1 MEVKHRRK
9 PYLPDSDTGKAQ
21 WMERFLTQIETD
33 PERYGFHD
41 ARMFEYTQ
49 RTIREFITLARAV
62 KNTGTRSKCQVT
74 EKNEARSKAV
84 AMCREHAMRLKV
96 DPNLSHAEKELLGI
110 CADTARPEKAK
121 LPPSLLNAE
130 MGFPALNVL
139 HGANGS
145 HVISY
150 LDGLT
155 KSKAKPKG
163 VSHLLLFGAI
173 GEKPNMRP
181 LYARLLGA
189 YTKRPFEVMYPIDC
203 GLEGKYVTYYGRW
216 LTTRGDVGQ
225 WSRGVSVIISDG
237 QVSLQKSPF
246 AHLLGAD
253 GYEAALPEGVE
264 MQQPMLACAPQQVPV
279 RWKTLEAS
287 VTERHLVAR
296 LESDEPARI
305 KRAA

>member
-1 MEVKHRRK
+1 MDVKHRRK
-9 PYLPDSDTGKAQ
+9 PYLPDSDIGKAQ

-49 RTIREFITLARAV
+49 RTIRNFITLARAV
-62 KNTGTRSKCQVT
+62 KNTGTRSKCQVI

-96 DPNLSHAEKELLGI
+96 DPNLSQVEKELLGI

-121 LPPSLLNAE
+121 LPPTVTLAE
-130 MGFPALNVL
+130 MGFPVL
-139 HGANGS
+139 SVQHGASGS
-145 HVISY
+145 HVINY
-150 LDGLT
+150 LDGLSR
-155 KSKAKPKG
+155 SKAKPKG

-189 YTKRPFEVMYPIDC
+189 YTKRPFEVMYPIGC

-216 LTTRGDVGQ
+216 LTTRGEVGQ

-237 QVSLQKSPF
+237 QVSLEQSPF

-253 GYEAALPEGVE
+253 GYVAALPEGVE
-264 MQQPMLACAPQQVPV
+264 VQRPMLEEAPQPMPV
-279 RWKTLEAS
+279 QWKALEAS
-287 VTERHLVAR
+287 FTEKHLVAR
-296 LESDEPARI
+296 LETDEPARI
-305 KRAA
+305 ERAA